1 MKCVRNLG
9 KAGEASGQKLS
20 RVPEARYHPSAKR
33 GYSHLVQS
41 WQLLPVSLHSGH
53 YATPSVRA
61 IVPRTKN
68 AKGYAA
74 DDPENEEHDARGAE
88 GRAGEVEHV
97 PVEGVEEHAG
107 PEEQADERSTT
118 GEPQRA
124 EQEETGVGFGH
135 TEGVGRVGSVE
146 ARRSRAGGLR
156 RRP

>member
-1 MKCVRNLG
+1 M
-9 KAGEASGQKLS
+9 AAASG
-20 RVPEARYHPSAKR
+20 VPSFRPLRHPIR
-33 GYSHLVQS
+33 PGD
-41 WQLLPVSLHSGH
+41 
-53 YATPSVRA
+53 RA
-61 IVPRTKN
+61 AYEERQ
-68 AKGYAA
+68 GYAA